1 MSGNQ
6 FTFSPDS
13 GTRVDPEL
21 RLWNPQEVDQQIQ
34 YQSFNPTNGYRLRM
48 PASFDTREGLKVR
61 DLLSQFCNQIGQV
74 PLFEKATYHLREID
88 RDPGYVI
95 DLLIVLSE
103 RNRESEYNLYDAIGR
118 LMREH
123 NEMLFDFSIV
133 RRKGRPLNQLVPH
146 GFTECDIHPR

>member
-1 MSGNQ
+1 M
-6 FTFSPDS
+6 FSLDS
-13 GTRVDPEL
+13 GTRGDSEL

-34 YQSFNPTNGYRLRM
+34 YQSFNPTNGYRLRL
-48 PASFDTREGLKVR
+48 PVSFDTREGLKVR
-61 DLLSQFCNQIGQV
+61 NLLSQFCDQIGQV
-74 PLFEKATYHLREID
+74 ALFEKATYHLREID

-95 DLLIVLSE
+95 DLLIVLSDS
-103 RNRESEYNLYDAIGR
+103 NRESEYNLYGAIGT

-133 RRKGRPLNQLVPH
+133 RRKGRPLAQLVPH